1 MSTAT
6 ASKQP
11 ITLTKQLVVSVI
23 ELIKFY
29 SEKGVFKVSEYKDI
43 ASIDERLKEVLT
55 ALENNSAYD
64 DFSAQEYGF
73 IVLIFK
79 EGSSRL
85 PTSIDSFGQIY
96 SIYQSYQALLEQ
108 KVQASKELAEQPL
121 PTIEELN

>member
-1 MSTAT
+1 MSQ
-6 ASKQP
+6 ASQP

-43 ASIDERLKEVLT
+43 ASIDERLKNVLT
-55 ALENNSAYD
+55 AIENNTTYE

-79 EGSSRL
+79 EGSTRL
-85 PTSIDSFGQIY
+85 PTAVDSFGQIY
-96 SIYQSYQALLEQ
+96 SIYQSFQALMEQ
-108 KVQASKELAEQPL
+108 KVQATKEETDKL
-121 PTIEELN
+121 PTVEELS

>member
-1 MSTAT
+1 MSAAT
-6 ASKQP
+6 QP
-11 ITLTKQLVVSVI
+11 AKLTKQLVVSVI
-23 ELIKFY
+23 ELVKFY

-43 ASIDERLKEVLT
+43 ASIDERLKQVL
-55 ALENNSAYD
+55 SAMESSTNYE

-108 KVQASKELAEQPL
+108 KVQAAKDAEEAEKV
-121 PTIEELN
+121 PTIEELNQ